1 MRELGI
7 NFKLLNGYNYYK
19 ITIEQLQ
26 KIADSKKWLHELD
39 NDELN
44 DDNDDD
50 SNDEDY
56 DNGIDKNE
64 LSIKATTQEK
74 LEHYKK

>member
-39 NDELN
+39 N
-44 DDNDDD
+44 
-50 SNDEDY
+50 
-56 DNGIDKNE
+56 GIDKNE
-64 LSIKATTQEK
+64 LSIKATTQER
-74 LEHYKK
+74 LNHYKKIVQELELQ